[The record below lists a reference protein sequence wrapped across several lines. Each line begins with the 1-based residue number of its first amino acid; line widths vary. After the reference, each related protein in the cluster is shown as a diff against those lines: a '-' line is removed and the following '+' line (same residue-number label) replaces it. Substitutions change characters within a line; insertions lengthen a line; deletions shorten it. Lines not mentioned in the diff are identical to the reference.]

1 MILVAQDTGG
11 ASWRLS
17 EATLICASCFPV
29 PFPGVKQEQL
39 SPRSQASQP
48 ESLVMQPAQEG
59 SILRG
64 ERAAVPQRGRAGG
77 MRAALGRSGW
87 IWGFLPSQRGLFAP
101 FFQLLRL
108 PERWQIGLCSISNG
122 TPRHF

>member
-11 ASWRLS
+11 ASWRLA

-48 ESLVMQPAQEG
+48 ESLVMQPSQEG

-77 MRAALGRSGW
+77 MLAATPGTRCPGKVWVDFGVSAQPEGSLCPFSPAGQITRAVADRSV
-87 IWGFLPSQRGLFAP
+87 
-101 FFQLLRL
+101 
-108 PERWQIGLCSISNG
+108 
-122 TPRHF
+122 

>member
-48 ESLVMQPAQEG
+48 ESLVMQPSQEG

-64 ERAAVPQRGRAGG
+64 ERAAVPQRGRSGKVWVDLGVSAQPERSLCLCWGCSWAGTTFH
-77 MRAALGRSGW
+77 LNLV
-87 IWGFLPSQRGLFAP
+87 FP
-101 FFQLLRL
+101 FFLR
-108 PERWQIGLCSISNG
+108 E
-122 TPRHF
+122 